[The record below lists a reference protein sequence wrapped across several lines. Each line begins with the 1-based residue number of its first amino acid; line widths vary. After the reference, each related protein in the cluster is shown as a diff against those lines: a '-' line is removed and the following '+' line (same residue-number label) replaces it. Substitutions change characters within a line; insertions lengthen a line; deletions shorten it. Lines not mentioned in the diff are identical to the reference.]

1 MAPGGDIV
9 ASFARSLALAD
20 EALRLRRQAMVCDRL
35 GSAPEAAQAYLK
47 AAGELNEAASRCPLA
62 PSAAQKATEL
72 AKAAEHLAGA
82 ASSSGNLA
90 KAALLYRRAAS
101 KLDEAADICPD
112 GHPNKLAL
120 EEHAAEINVRV
131 IYLESLNGCVATIAL
146 EDHIGEVQLER
157 EYVEDSHAR
166 SAAYSPGA
174 GPSASSSSASGSVA
188 LQPQTAQSLGGSV
201 DSPSLDADAQVPG
214 KADWLQ
220 EAAKL
225 ESRARAFEDQAMR
238 SEALQA
244 YKDCLHIYD
253 FVQKRDSRARNP
265 KIKQMIRERMEELL
279 TRAEAIKAYQVL
291 NS

>member
-1 MAPGGDIV
+1 MAPAGDTGGNFV
-9 ASFARSLALAD
+9 RSLALAH
-20 EALRLRRQAMVCDRL
+20 EAMVCDRL
-35 GSAPEAAQAYLK
+35 GSAPEVAQAYLD

-62 PSAAQKATEL
+62 PTAAQTATKL
-72 AKAAEHLAGA
+72 AKAAEQLAGA
-82 ASSSGNLA
+82 ASSGNLA

-101 KLDEAADICPD
+101 KLDEATDICPD
-112 GHPNKLAL
+112 GHPNRLAL

-131 IYLESLNGCVATIAL
+131 IYLESLHGCVATIAV
-146 EDHIGEVQLER
+146 EDHIGEIHLER
-157 EYVEDSHAR
+157 EYMKDSHAR

-174 GPSASSSSASGSVA
+174 APSAASSSVPDSVA
-188 LQPQTAQSLGGSV
+188 LRPQAAQSLGGSV
-201 DSPSLDADAQVPG
+201 DSPGLDADAQVPG

-225 ESRARAFEDQAMR
+225 EIRARAFEDQAMR

-253 FVQKRDSRARNP
+253 FVQRRDGRARNP